1 MVKLLVMAD
10 KHTATGK
17 VKKEHAKKISGSSD
31 EESSYSGM
39 VEEPMGAYGN
49 SPANASL
56 RTVGLMGMDGKKAF
70 AGIQNDN
77 DFINII
83 RNGIPKEAM
92 THLMEIADI
101 TLTEMASITH
111 TSDRTLRRYTPQQK
125 LSQEQ
130 SERMIEIAKL
140 YSRGEEV
147 FGSIDNFKEWMNT
160 VLLPFGNKK
169 PKEFLDTSL
178 GIGMIMDE
186 LGRIQHGIFA

>member
-1 MVKLLVMAD
+1 MTE
-10 KHTATGK
+10 KHAASGK
-17 VKKEHAKKISGSSD
+17 AKKEHTKKTSRYPDDERTASGI
-31 EESSYSGM
+31 
-39 VEEPMGAYGN
+39 VEEPMVAYAN
-49 SPANASL
+49 SPANASS
-56 RTVGLMGMDGKKAF
+56 RTVGLMGMGGKKAF
-70 AGIQNDN
+70 ADIQNDN
-77 DFINII
+77 DFISII

-92 THLMEIADI
+92 THLMEMADI

-111 TSDRTLRRYTPQQK
+111 TSDRTLRRYSAQQK

-147 FGSIDNFKEWMNT
+147 FGSMDSFKEWMNT
-160 VLLPFGNKK
+160 ILLPFGNKR